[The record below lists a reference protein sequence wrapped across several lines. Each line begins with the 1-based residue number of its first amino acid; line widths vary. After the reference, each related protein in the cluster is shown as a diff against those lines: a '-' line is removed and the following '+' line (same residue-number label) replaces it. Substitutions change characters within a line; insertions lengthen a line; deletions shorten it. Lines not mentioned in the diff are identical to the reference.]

1 MTPPARAGSAERLRH
16 YRAARVMCSDPDWRI
31 LASSARFAVAKVKT
45 DTNRDTRSSCS
56 DGAGTSDGYDELS
69 SCWAGTERYKVVL
82 VLSLVIWALVIA
94 IIVSSPSDVRRTVQL
109 LRGTRGTTTPP
120 VLPLPTVFD
129 TWVQSS
135 TVRQAG
141 IWPTGGV
148 RHPQHGMLNALVE
161 GRDPGQV

>member
-1 MTPPARAGSAERLRH
+1 M
-16 YRAARVMCSDPDWRI
+16 
-31 LASSARFAVAKVKT
+31 
-45 DTNRDTRSSCS
+45 
-56 DGAGTSDGYDELS
+56 
-69 SCWAGTERYKVVL
+69 YKVVL

-120 VLPLPTVFD
+120 VLTLRTVFD
-129 TWVQSS
+129 SWVQSS

-141 IWPTGGV
+141 IWPTTGV